1 MDIGSVKHLL
11 LENKAKLR
19 QSRDGAAVPQNLL
32 RRFWPGIHRE
42 DLDRCMEMLEVY
54 ASVANYDQSLATDR
68 VTDPMVDGEV
78 RRGQWRHLYCELT
91 KDDEGRLSFDQVLLK
106 VGTGRMLAHA
116 SGRGELEDED
126 TTLYHRH
133 LAKVDA
139 PASSPGLIYNAT
151 NSFNDDDGTY
161 DGRIEAMR
169 AKRVDVG
176 LVVEGVTATERRHV
190 EQSANRMTPVV
201 VSEDAAGYVYDASN
215 TLNRFGLYDSQRRVR
230 EARGLEVGRLRV
242 GSGVLVATYQDQE
255 LNRLAPLAVTT
266 EEAGYVYEA
275 GNRVNE
281 FGLYDVDL
289 RIRTATENSGTM
301 ARLKVRDSALSAD
314 WEDQARNAR
323 APLQVTESAIGYV
336 YDASNTMNEFGFYDA
351 RKTVR
356 AAKSWNAAALRV
368 VSGVLEE
375 TSLGVAKNAAAPEA
389 APAAAAGSIYEI
401 VSRGN
406 DFGLYDI
413 ERTRRTAVPALVNT
427 LPVLSSGAET
437 QYELTTLNFSI
448 PAQAVPS
455 APGWIYDASN
465 SLNQFGVYDSR
476 VRTRKAKA
484 QEVGWTPMEVLP
496 EGGAVYE
503 TNLLNQEGVSTLP
516 GNSARSLYQRS
527 VRLNEFSLYDERV
540 EHRQTVSQAF
550 GPFLTA
556 RRTGQARLLCGA
568 GPAKRV
574 WIGGAATVRQ
584 SIILC
589 RLWVMRCMT
598 VTCMTGSRWRCPWRK
613 NTWRICW
620 FPAG

>member
-1 MDIGSVKHLL
+1 
-11 LENKAKLR
+11 
-19 QSRDGAAVPQNLL
+19 
-32 RRFWPGIHRE
+32 
-42 DLDRCMEMLEVY
+42 
-54 ASVANYDQSLATDR
+54 
-68 VTDPMVDGEV
+68 
-78 RRGQWRHLYCELT
+78 
-91 KDDEGRLSFDQVLLK
+91 
-106 VGTGRMLAHA
+106 
-116 SGRGELEDED
+116 
-126 TTLYHRH
+126 
-133 LAKVDA
+133 
-139 PASSPGLIYNAT
+139 
-151 NSFNDDDGTY
+151 
-161 DGRIEAMR
+161 
-169 AKRVDVG
+169 
-176 LVVEGVTATERRHV
+176 
-190 EQSANRMTPVV
+190 
-201 VSEDAAGYVYDASN
+201 
-215 TLNRFGLYDSQRRVR
+215 
-230 EARGLEVGRLRV
+230 
-242 GSGVLVATYQDQE
+242 
-255 LNRLAPLAVTT
+255 
-266 EEAGYVYEA
+266 
-275 GNRVNE
+275 
-281 FGLYDVDL
+281 
-289 RIRTATENSGTM
+289 
-301 ARLKVRDSALSAD
+301 
-314 WEDQARNAR
+314 
-323 APLQVTESAIGYV
+323 
-336 YDASNTMNEFGFYDA
+336 
-351 RKTVR
+351 
-356 AAKSWNAAALRV
+356 LRV

-556 RRTGQARLLCGA
+556 RRTGQAEYMYLYENVDDVPQVPDGRDGAARPTRNTADGTWNGEVVVRSGA
-568 GPAKRV
+568 GEASVDWWGGNGETKYHFVQTLGDEMYDCYVYDRFTMAMSV
-574 WIGGAATVRQ
+574 AEEHMADLLVSGGMRIGQIGGHQTDIVPIGQ
-584 SIILC
+584 K
-589 RLWVMRCMT
+589 RLRARRVEVKEKT
-598 VTCMTGSRWRCPWRK
+598 S
-613 NTWRICW
+613 
-620 FPAG
+620 